1 MKYRLKK
8 TAVWTLFLIYIAV
21 MLVLLFFMRIGWD
34 NGLSYAEHFRYQ
46 TNLVPMRTVIELIG
60 HIRGNTLY
68 AELSVKNL
76 IGNILLF
83 VPIGIFLPAIWKKQR
98 HFGWFFLT
106 VAAAI
111 VCVELIQLFTM
122 LGSCDIDDLIFNT
135 AGASIGFAM
144 GKTRPFRKLYL
155 QEE

>member
-1 MKYRLKK
+1 MKYKLKK
-8 TAVWTLFLIYIAV
+8 TAVWMVFLIYIAV
-21 MLVLLFFMRIGWD
+21 MLVLLFFQRIGWD

-46 TNLVPMRTVIELIG
+46 TNLIPMRTVIELIG
-60 HIRGNTLY
+60 NIRDNTVY
-68 AELSVKNL
+68 AELSVRNL

-83 VPIGIFLPAIWKKQR
+83 VPLGIFLPAIWKKQR
-98 HFGWFFLT
+98 RFGWFFPT

-135 AGASIGFAM
+135 AGASIGFAI
-144 GKTRPFRKLYL
+144 GRTRLFRKLCFP
-155 QEE
+155 E